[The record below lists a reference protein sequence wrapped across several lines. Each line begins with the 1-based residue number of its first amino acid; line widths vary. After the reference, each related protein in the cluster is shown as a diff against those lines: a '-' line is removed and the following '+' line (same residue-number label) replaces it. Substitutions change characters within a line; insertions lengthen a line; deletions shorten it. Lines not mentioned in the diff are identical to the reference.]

1 MTWSPWKLEK
11 DLECRIPFFECLRE
25 IPGDVRGE
33 GEIRS
38 DSSPDWQNTAFL
50 DLPELNLVPKTGNLD
65 ASFLKIPIYG
75 GFLAKR
81 PVSGI

>member
-11 DLECRIPFFECLRE
+11 DLECWIPFFEGLKE

-38 DSSPDWQNTAFL
+38 DSSPDWQKTSFWIS
-50 DLPELNLVPKTGNLD
+50 PEVNLVPEITNLD

-75 GFLAKR
+75 GFLAK
-81 PVSGI
+81 